1 MKTTGKMGALLLML
15 ILTARAWASNLEW
28 KTDFDQAKALA
39 KSEQKYLLINFTGS
53 DWCPWCVKLR
63 TEVFQTP
70 EFKQFVDSKL
80 VLMEAD
86 FPRSKPQPAD
96 LKAQNRRLAG
106 DYGIEGFPTVLILNP
121 QGEVIAKTGYR
132 RGGSVAYVDHL
143 KAIIQEYEQK
153 QKK

>member
-1 MKTTGKMGALLLML
+1 MKTAGKMGALLLML
-15 ILTARAWASNLEW
+15 TLTATAWAGNTEW

-39 KSEQKYLLINFTGS
+39 KSEHKYLLINFTGS

-70 EFKQFVDSKL
+70 EFNQFVDSKL

-86 FPRSKPQPAD
+86 FPRTKSQPAE
-96 LKAQNRRLAG
+96 LKAKNRRLAG
-106 DYGIEGFPTVLILNP
+106 DYGIEGFPTVLLLNP
-121 QGEVIAKTGYR
+121 QGEVVAKTGYR
-132 RGGSVAYVDHL
+132 RGGAGAYVDHL